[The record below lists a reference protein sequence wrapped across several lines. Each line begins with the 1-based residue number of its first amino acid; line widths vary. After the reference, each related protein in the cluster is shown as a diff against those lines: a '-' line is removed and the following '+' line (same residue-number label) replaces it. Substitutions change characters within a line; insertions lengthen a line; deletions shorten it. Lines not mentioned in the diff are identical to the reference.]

1 MLDME
6 YFTTEAQ
13 DEQYGAQ
20 GQRSLRI
27 LQKMILVNC
36 FLEIC
41 TQFDLC
47 LLNGAYEG
55 DERGLYTF
63 VSATGNSVTDYFAL
77 LRSIAHLPQK
87 TMYRRNELTH
97 NICRFRVY

>member
-6 YFTTEAQ
+6 YFTTVAQ

-20 GQRSLRI
+20 GQRRSQNSAENDFGKL
-27 LQKMILVNC
+27 

-47 LLNGAYEG
+47 LLN

-77 LRSIAHLPQK
+77 LRSIAYLPQK
-87 TMYRRNELTH
+87 TMDRRNELTH
-97 NICRFRVY
+97 NICRFRVYWNV